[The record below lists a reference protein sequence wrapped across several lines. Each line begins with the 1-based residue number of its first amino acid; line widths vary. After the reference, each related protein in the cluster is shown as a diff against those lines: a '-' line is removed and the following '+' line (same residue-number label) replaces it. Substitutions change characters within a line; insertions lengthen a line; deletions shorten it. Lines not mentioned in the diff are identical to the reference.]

1 MGRLFWKFFFFIMVA
16 QLTATIGVGIMFSL
30 ENRERDRRTSDLDQS
45 PPAAFMIRSAAAT
58 LQYGGTEALRK
69 LVGTAERHH
78 VYAIDEE
85 QRELLG
91 RDVSPRLI
99 EEARALLDTE
109 KRETRRRVVEQVKA
123 ADGHTYLLFLPS
135 SATSDGAPPPLDER
149 GPRRMQPP
157 PPFFFPMMPM
167 LVATVASLFFAMLLA
182 WYFSQPI
189 RLLKSAFAHAASGNL
204 TDRLAPQM
212 GKRNDELADLGRD
225 FDGMTDK
232 LRALM
237 DSQRRLLHD
246 VSHELRSPIARLQA
260 SIGLARLQPE
270 RTAATLERIEREGVR
285 MDKLVGELLTLSRLE
300 AGVTGAMEDHI
311 RMEDLLTEII
321 NDARF
326 EAEASDRHIEG
337 IVGCDVVIKGGA
349 ELLHRAIEN
358 VVRNAVKQT
367 AVGTTVAI
375 NTLVDKYTQS
385 LLLSVIDHGPGVPEE
400 ELQLIFEPFFR
411 SSRTQKNSNGYGL
424 GLTIARR
431 IIEAHGGRISAFNRV
446 NGGLSVDIVL
456 PYDAIESGD
465 ATPPTGCGDTA

>member
-1 MGRLFWKFFFFIMVA
+1 
-16 QLTATIGVGIMFSL
+16 
-30 ENRERDRRTSDLDQS
+30 
-45 PPAAFMIRSAAAT
+45 
-58 LQYGGTEALRK
+58 
-69 LVGTAERHH
+69 
-78 VYAIDEE
+78 
-85 QRELLG
+85 
-91 RDVSPRLI
+91 
-99 EEARALLDTE
+99 
-109 KRETRRRVVEQVKA
+109 
-123 ADGHTYLLFLPS
+123 
-135 SATSDGAPPPLDER
+135 
-149 GPRRMQPP
+149 MQPP

-189 RLLKSAFAHAASGNL
+189 RLLKSAFARASSGNL
-204 TDRLAPQM
+204 NDRLATQM

-270 RTAATLERIEREGVR
+270 KTAATLERIEREGVR

-321 NDARF
+321 DDARF
-326 EAEASDRHIEG
+326 EAEAIDRHIEG
-337 IVGCDVVIKGGA
+337 TVHCDVVIKGGA
-349 ELLHRAIEN
+349 ELLYRAIEN
-358 VVRNAVKQT
+358 VVRNAIKQT
-367 AVGTTVAI
+367 AVDTTVAI
-375 NTLVDKYTQS
+375 NTQVDKDRQS
-385 LLLSVIDHGPGVPEE
+385 LLVSVIDHGPGVPEE

-431 IIEAHGGRISAFNRV
+431 IIEAHGGRICAFNRV
-446 NGGLSVDIVL
+446 DGGLCVDIIL

-465 ATPPTGCGDTA
+465 ASPPTRCSDST